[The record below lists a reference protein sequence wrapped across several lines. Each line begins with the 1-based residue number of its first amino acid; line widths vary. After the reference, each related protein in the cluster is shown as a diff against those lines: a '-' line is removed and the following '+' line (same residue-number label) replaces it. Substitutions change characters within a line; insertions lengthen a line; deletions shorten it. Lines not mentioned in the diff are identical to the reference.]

1 MAPERLLEDA
11 FDHRADVFSA
21 GVLLWEAITGRTLFR
36 EMTVDEIITQLM
48 GGKIAPPAPRAGE
61 VWDDSL
67 AEVAMFSISVDPA
80 QRWPHVGIVG
90 AQIETIVG
98 TRLASSAEVAAYVRK
113 SPAQVTVPST
123 SLSPLVTSTRPGVP
137 PIPEQL
143 LPPELPEIPQAVA
156 TLRTSWAGISSLE
169 AHDDALVPRRGKART
184 ATLVW
189 GAAALSFVLGGL
201 SVYEVLRRRET
212 PLAPAAA
219 VSCQCGGSRAAAN
232 HVTIAPRVI
241 TVQLAHPA
249 RRPPLRH
256 RPRRIF
262 QR

>member
-90 AQIETIVG
+90 AQIETIVDTLG
-98 TRLASSAEVAAYVRK
+98 ELGRSRGVRAR

-143 LPPELPEIPQAVA
+143 LPPSVPEIPQAVA
-156 TLRTSWAGISSLE
+156 TLRTSWAGIF
-169 AHDDALVPRRGKART
+169 VAR
-184 ATLVW
+184 
-189 GAAALSFVLGGL
+189 S
-201 SVYEVLRRRET
+201 
-212 PLAPAAA
+212 
-219 VSCQCGGSRAAAN
+219 
-232 HVTIAPRVI
+232 
-241 TVQLAHPA
+241 A
-249 RRPPLRH
+249 R
-256 RPRRIF
+256 
-262 QR
+262 